1 MNEKPQ
7 TPAEEK
13 STPPA
18 TPQGKLDKTLRAGKK
33 IFQPP
38 KYPHG
43 VHPAL
48 VPGVSIEDQRV
59 RYGVDKPILVVVGAL
74 IVSFVAWGIAQPDVV
89 KSVSGVMLTWTMQ
102 NLGWIFTVI
111 AAGLLIFLLVL
122 AFSRA
127 GRIPLGLDGE
137 KPEFSTGS
145 WAAMLFAAG
154 IGIALIFFGPY
165 EPLLHYLEPRPNAYE
180 GGTDPAI
187 VGGLVQ
193 TALHWG
199 LNAWAIYAIV
209 GLSVAYFSFRR
220 GRVPLMSSILS
231 FITGDSNTV
240 GSRIIDGLAIIATL
254 FGTAASLGIGA
265 LQIARGAQV
274 VTGWNTAGNT
284 IAILIIMVLTIGTII
299 SAVSGVSK
307 GIRILS
313 NTNMWLS
320 VGLAFFFLILGPT
333 AFLLNVVPG
342 VVIDYVG
349 ELPTMLARNM
359 SEGEDTEAFLTDW
372 TIFYWAWWVSWSP
385 FVGIFTAKISR
396 GRTIRQF
403 VMGVLLIPSSIIVLA
418 FTILGGTA
426 IYLEHTAGAITGGTG
441 EMPAPEETIFI
452 VLDHLPGGQIVAP
465 LLMFMLAIF
474 FITTADSASLVN
486 SQLAQKGNPFPRRG
500 VTVFWSLCMAGIAVV
515 ILLTGG
521 DDALQGLQNLIVITA
536 LPFSVIIV
544 LMCVGLWK
552 ALRSD
557 PRTYRQ
563 NYQRKVLDNAVRYGL
578 ENYGDNFAVKVEQTE
593 PNSEYS
599 AGYGF
604 DSTSEEATDWYQR
617 TDSEG
622 NPVPYDYETG
632 EYLDP
637 HGQLDFMTKEQRRER
652 AKIEKEARKRAK
664 RMNKRSRKR

>member
-1 MNEKPQ
+1 
-7 TPAEEK
+7 
-13 STPPA
+13 
-18 TPQGKLDKTLRAGKK
+18 
-33 IFQPP
+33 
-38 KYPHG
+38 
-43 VHPAL
+43 
-48 VPGVSIEDQRV
+48 
-59 RYGVDKPILVVVGAL
+59 
-74 IVSFVAWGIAQPDVV
+74 
-89 KSVSGVMLTWTMQ
+89 
-102 NLGWIFTVI
+102 
-111 AAGLLIFLLVL
+111 
-122 AFSRA
+122 
-127 GRIPLGLDGE
+127 
-137 KPEFSTGS
+137 
-145 WAAMLFAAG
+145 
-154 IGIALIFFGPY
+154 
-165 EPLLHYLEPRPNAYE
+165 
-180 GGTDPAI
+180 
-187 VGGLVQ
+187 
-193 TALHWG
+193 
-199 LNAWAIYAIV
+199 
-209 GLSVAYFSFRR
+209 
-220 GRVPLMSSILS
+220 
-231 FITGDSNTV
+231 
-240 GSRIIDGLAIIATL
+240 
-254 FGTAASLGIGA
+254 
-265 LQIARGAQV
+265 
-274 VTGWNTAGNT
+274 
-284 IAILIIMVLTIGTII
+284 
-299 SAVSGVSK
+299 
-307 GIRILS
+307 
-313 NTNMWLS
+313 
-320 VGLAFFFLILGPT
+320 
-333 AFLLNVVPG
+333 
-342 VVIDYVG
+342 
-349 ELPTMLARNM
+349 M